1 MGADEQLSAVDVPD
15 YLLAC
20 GLISPRSIVEGDLV
34 VRDFSGRNRTFSA
47 ECMDADSYLLKQN
60 NGVSMTTVAHEA
72 EVYRSL
78 STNPAIS
85 PFMPRFHGYDP
96 DARVLIVEFFRDGED
111 LGAYDRNRRRPHI
124 RAASAIGAILGILH
138 DLPLEQSD
146 APVTY
151 RRPGVLSLH
160 QPGLHLVSGC
170 SRATVELVRII
181 QATAEFGEELDALG
195 RDWSVASLI
204 HHDVRFKNLMWTA
217 PSTTGRM
224 SRLKLI
230 DWELACPGD
239 PAWDIGSAMANYLS
253 LWLGSIPVTGS
264 SVTELSIELAR
275 CPLSGIQDAI
285 RACWAAYVKQRR
297 LDDDVVEVLLSAAVR
312 FAAARLVQTAF
323 EATQDAGSLATDVV
337 LHLQVA
343 LNVLQRPR
351 QAVVHLL
358 GLP

>member
-1 MGADEQLSAVDVPD
+1 
-15 YLLAC
+15 
-20 GLISPRSIVEGDLV
+20 
-34 VRDFSGRNRTFSA
+34 
-47 ECMDADSYLLKQN
+47 
-60 NGVSMTTVAHEA
+60 
-72 EVYRSL
+72 
-78 STNPAIS
+78 
-85 PFMPRFHGYDP
+85 
-96 DARVLIVEFFRDGED
+96 
-111 LGAYDRNRRRPHI
+111 
-124 RAASAIGAILGILH
+124 
-138 DLPLEQSD
+138 
-146 APVTY
+146 
-151 RRPGVLSLH
+151 
-160 QPGLHLVSGC
+160 
-170 SRATVELVRII
+170 VELVRII

-195 RDWSVASLI
+195 RDWSVTSLI
-204 HHDVRFKNLMWTA
+204 HHDVRFKNFMWTA
-217 PSTTGRM
+217 PSPTGRM
-224 SRLKLI
+224 PRLKLI

-253 LWLGSIPVTGS
+253 LWLGSIPVTDS